1 MTARPHVILEAL
13 QVREKPTG
21 TGRVILDLCQALA
34 ERDRGLD
41 FSILTT
47 QADLFS
53 VLEGRPG
60 WRIRECPR
68 ARGGA
73 LRKALFTQLELPGLV
88 KRLSGNLLHSMQ
100 FLTPLRCSC
109 PQVATVHDL
118 AWMLYPETIEQPRH
132 SYYRWLV
139 PRSIDRVDAIVTNSQ
154 ATAAETRRFF
164 PQAAGKIHVT
174 PFGTPSWVRGRVR
187 PSDQGKVP
195 GGRPYFLFVG
205 TFEPRKNLDRLMQA
219 YESFL
224 ASAEVGAAL
233 AASVPDL
240 VLVGGKGWKD
250 TRLRSRMVDLRRR
263 GQLRIK
269 DYCGPDDLW
278 ELYCGALALVFPSL
292 NEGFGLP
299 ILEAMAAGC
308 PVLTSNRSGTAEVAG
323 DLALLVDPEDTVE
336 IAKGLC
342 QMAFD
347 DILRARLAAAG
358 PERARQWS
366 WSRTA
371 DLTAE
376 VYRELLDSGRGK
388 KGLPRDR

>member
-13 QVREKPTG
+13 QVRENPTG
-21 TGRVILDLCQALA
+21 TGRVILDLCLALA
-34 ERDRGLD
+34 EKDRGMD
-41 FSILTT
+41 FSVLTT
-47 QADLFS
+47 QADLFAA
-53 VLEGRPG
+53 LEGRPC
-60 WRIRECPR
+60 WRVQECPQ

-73 LRKALFTQLELPGLV
+73 LRKALFMQLRMPGLV

-100 FLTPLRCSC
+100 FLAPLRCSC

-118 AWMLYPETIEQPRH
+118 AWMLFPETIEEPRR
-132 SYYRWLV
+132 SYYRFLV

-154 ATAAETRRFF
+154 ATAAVTRRFF
-164 PQAAGKIHVT
+164 PRAERKIHVT
-174 PFGTPSWVRGRVR
+174 PFGTPSWVRGRV
-187 PSDQGKVP
+187 PHTSP
-195 GGRPYFLFVG
+195 GQFPRSRPYFLFVG
-205 TFEPRKNLDRLMQA
+205 TFEPRKNLDRLMHA

-233 AASVPDL
+233 AETVPDL
-240 VLVGGKGWKD
+240 VFVGGKGWQD
-250 TRLRSRMVDLRRR
+250 TRLRSRMADLRRR
-263 GQLRIK
+263 GRLRIR

-292 NEGFGLP
+292 DEGFGLP
-299 ILEAMAAGC
+299 VLEAMAAGC
-308 PVLTSNRSGTAEVAG
+308 PVLTADRSGTAEVAG
-323 DLALLVDPEDTVE
+323 DSALLVDPENTVE
-336 IAKGLC
+336 IANGLC

-347 DILRARLAAAG
+347 DTLRARLAAGG

-376 VYRELLDSGRGK
+376 VYRGLLES
-388 KGLPRDR
+388 